1 MEKRIIGVYE
11 TEKQAQTA
19 VENLQRKG
27 YSLEQISIVAKNIE
41 GLESNGEQ
49 VELKETEGMMAGAT
63 AGGIIGLA
71 GFFVGMS
78 ALALPGI
85 GPIIAAGPLLLTLG
99 GAVSGAVAKAGD
111 LNGALLE
118 IGLEE
123 EEARRYEE
131 DVKKGKILVVAV
143 E

>member
-1 MEKRIIGVYE
+1 MEKRVIGVYE
-11 TEKQAQTA
+11 TGKQAQTA
-19 VENLQRKG
+19 VVDLQRKG
-27 YSLEQISIVAKNIE
+27 YNIEQISIVAKNTE
-41 GLESNGEQ
+41 GLEPNGDQ
-49 VELKETEGMMAGAT
+49 VKPKETDGIIAGAT

-85 GPIIAAGPLLLTLG
+85 GPILAAGPLLLTLG
-99 GAVSGAVAKAGD
+99 GAVTGAATKAGG
-111 LNGALLE
+111 LTGALQE
-118 IGLEE
+118 IGLDE

-131 DVKKGKILVVAV
+131 DVKKGKILIVIA

>member
-11 TEKQAQTA
+11 TEKQAQNA

-27 YSLEQISIVAKNIE
+27 YNLEQISIVAKNIE

-111 LNGALLE
+111 LNGALQE

>member
-19 VENLQRKG
+19 VEDLQRKG
-27 YSLEQISIVAKNIE
+27 YTLEQISVVAKNIE
-41 GLESNGEQ
+41 GLEPNEDQ
-49 VELKETEGMMAGAT
+49 VKFKETEGMMAGAT

-111 LNGALLE
+111 LTGALQE
-118 IGLEE
+118 IGLDE

-131 DVKKGKILVVAV
+131 DVKEGKILIVAA